1 MPSKDCKKN
10 HKICRQV
17 LAFSR
22 EPLYIVYK
30 ETVKKETSFDK
41 TLLTRRLLM
50 ESNEIVFLILA
61 LVLVYAAFDS
71 RKYRHQ
77 QDDDL

>member
-1 MPSKDCKKN
+1 MPPKDCKKN

-41 TLLTRRLLM
+41 TLLTRRLPM

>member
-1 MPSKDCKKN
+1 MPPKDCKKN

>member
-1 MPSKDCKKN
+1 
-10 HKICRQV
+10 
-17 LAFSR
+17 
-22 EPLYIVYK
+22 
-30 ETVKKETSFDK
+30 
-41 TLLTRRLLM
+41 M
-50 ESNEIVFLILA
+50 ESNEIVFLVLA